1 MKKTIKLILILLSL
15 IVLTACLEQV
25 ETNNYIPTNN
35 YEEKTINATQQI
47 DRNTVAVLNDGNV
60 VGSAVVINEE
70 RKGLDYLYHA
80 VTLIDNIIDVNTT
93 IYVNNIYN
101 DIEIIDVYKNRSYS
115 IAIITFQ
122 LRTRVRTTNVLTDDN
137 KVKDIFVGQTILSV
151 GSDSRL
157 ENVNNTKKGTI
168 SGINNDQNMFT
179 HDAATNYGELGSG
192 VYDLDGYLV
201 GINVDKT
208 YFKTNE
214 EGLEN
219 VFGLNYA
226 INVKII
232 GNILLSL
239 ESLSNGIISDTI
251 FEEDIEVEPYQET
264 AYEASIN
271 QIYNE
276 ANESV
281 VRIKYNDL
289 VYSGIIVRKKN
300 NDYSI
305 LTSYFEYDI
314 HIKVIINNKE
324 YTIDRVEKIDDKEF
338 VSKLIIKTSDN
349 LKVYSKTPFIT
360 NSTETLTPGQTL
372 VAIGSYDNSITNL
385 LNTGTLSKNSY
396 LDDYLFMHDIKLN
409 AGQAG
414 SPIFNLN
421 GNLVGV
427 YTHKINSVQTGIDS
441 TMPAEGLGFAFKLS
455 NLDFESE
462 IEYVSNNDYEKAVI
476 DVITNVANKVVTV
489 KTNSGHGSGVIFK
502 KESHQGS
509 NRYYVLTNEHVISNA
524 TEISIY
530 FNDDRNPVRSKDFQ
544 ISKNY
549 DMAVVRFSSTED
561 YDVVNSVVMN
571 NEEKFSFSPG
581 QTVIAIG
588 TPENT
593 DKFNYVTTGIVKNKT
608 SSYIADSRAINNLG
622 INHDAA
628 LNPGNSGGP
637 LFDLKGNL
645 IGINVAKGTRYD
657 TTQGVVFSERLSISL
672 NINNLANV
680 FNSNFSIFSYVS
692 LPEHK
697 PRLGVTVA
705 ELNEF
710 KSLNTHLLPFIPD
723 VEKGIIIIDIDQLY
737 DAFGKVEVFD
747 VIVEMNGVAIV
758 TNEDVASQLEN
769 SKFGDKHLLK
779 IARKG
784 STELIEIEIT
794 LI

>member
-214 EGLEN
+214 EGQEN

-264 AYEASIN
+264 AYEASI
-271 QIYNE
+271 
-276 ANESV
+276 
-281 VRIKYNDL
+281 
-289 VYSGIIVRKKN
+289 
-300 NDYSI
+300 
-305 LTSYFEYDI
+305 
-314 HIKVIINNKE
+314 
-324 YTIDRVEKIDDKEF
+324 
-338 VSKLIIKTSDN
+338 
-349 LKVYSKTPFIT
+349 
-360 NSTETLTPGQTL
+360 
-372 VAIGSYDNSITNL
+372 
-385 LNTGTLSKNSY
+385 
-396 LDDYLFMHDIKLN
+396 
-409 AGQAG
+409 
-414 SPIFNLN
+414 
-421 GNLVGV
+421 
-427 YTHKINSVQTGIDS
+427 
-441 TMPAEGLGFAFKLS
+441 
-455 NLDFESE
+455 
-462 IEYVSNNDYEKAVI
+462 
-476 DVITNVANKVVTV
+476 
-489 KTNSGHGSGVIFK
+489 
-502 KESHQGS
+502 
-509 NRYYVLTNEHVISNA
+509 
-524 TEISIY
+524 
-530 FNDDRNPVRSKDFQ
+530 
-544 ISKNY
+544 
-549 DMAVVRFSSTED
+549 
-561 YDVVNSVVMN
+561 
-571 NEEKFSFSPG
+571 
-581 QTVIAIG
+581 
-588 TPENT
+588 
-593 DKFNYVTTGIVKNKT
+593 
-608 SSYIADSRAINNLG
+608 
-622 INHDAA
+622 
-628 LNPGNSGGP
+628 
-637 LFDLKGNL
+637 
-645 IGINVAKGTRYD
+645 
-657 TTQGVVFSERLSISL
+657 
-672 NINNLANV
+672 
-680 FNSNFSIFSYVS
+680 
-692 LPEHK
+692 
-697 PRLGVTVA
+697 
-705 ELNEF
+705 
-710 KSLNTHLLPFIPD
+710 
-723 VEKGIIIIDIDQLY
+723 
-737 DAFGKVEVFD
+737 
-747 VIVEMNGVAIV
+747 
-758 TNEDVASQLEN
+758 
-769 SKFGDKHLLK
+769 
-779 IARKG
+779 
-784 STELIEIEIT
+784 
-794 LI
+794 